1 MKHRVFECKEYSY
14 STRKH
19 KGLWKYFHNLITT
32 NLINY
37 GAQTSNNSY
46 SSMTKIDPITSKFN
60 KVLRTKF
67 LNCFHVAQTFSSI
80 DVQLS
85 PLLQCQ

>member
-32 NLINY
+32 YLINY
-37 GAQTSNNSY
+37 GAYTSNNPY
-46 SSMTKIDPITSKFN
+46 SSMIKIEPITTKLN
-60 KVLRTKF
+60 KVLCTMF
-67 LNCFHVAQTFSSI
+67 LNYISMLYRRLV
-80 DVQLS
+80 L
-85 PLLQCQ
+85 